1 MKKYDVSIGGS
12 IIFSSQTDYQQISTI
27 ISHLGYNEV
36 EHQLHKN
43 LQFNKQLQLT
53 EFEFRGISDKEK
65 ETLKNLLDKSQIRNI
80 VIILSAT
87 AENIP

>member
-12 IIFSSQTDYQQISTI
+12 IIFSSQTDYKQVSTI
-27 ISHLGYNEV
+27 ISYLGYNEV
-36 EHQLHKN
+36 QHYPNNN

-53 EFEFRGISDKEK
+53 KSEFQEIAVQEK
-65 ETLKNLLDKSQIRNI
+65 AELQDLLDKSHISYQD
-80 VIILSAT
+80 IILNAS